1 MVTEFTPVMSFLGG
15 VLIGLSA
22 VMLMGSSGRIAGIS
36 GIIGGLFSFDLGGAL
51 WRIAFLAG
59 LIGAPYVYTVASGIT
74 PEFAVSSDVTLLVVG
89 GLMVGFGASLGNG
102 CTSGHGICGL
112 SRLSKRSMVA
122 VGVFMLCAMVTVF
135 VMRHVM

>member
-36 GIIGGLFSFDLGGAL
+36 GIIGGLFSFDIGGAL

-59 LIGAPYVYTVASGIT
+59 LIVAPFLFIKASGIT
-74 PEFAVSSDVTLLVVG
+74 PEFAVSPDVVLLVAG
-89 GLMVGFGASLGNG
+89 GLLVGFGASLGNG

-112 SRLSKRSMVA
+112 SRLSKRSIVA
-122 VGVFMLCAMVTVF
+122 VGVFMFCAIVTVF
-135 VMRHVM
+135 VMRHVL